1 MGSKTPLDGTKVVEL
16 SRILAGPWIG
26 QTLADLGADVTKL
39 ESPDGDDTR
48 KWGPP
53 FVDRGDDHSAA
64 YYHCCNR
71 GKRSVV
77 VNLRSADDRALVE
90 KLIEDADVFIENF
103 KVGGLQKYGL
113 DYATL
118 KDRNP
123 RLVYC
128 SVTGFGQD
136 GPYASMRGYDFMIQG
151 LSGIM
156 DITGAED
163 GAPQKVGVAVAD
175 LFTALYGV
183 IGIQAALAQRATT
196 GRGQHVDMALFDC
209 MTAVLA
215 NQSLNYLV
223 SGESPKRIGN
233 RHPNIC
239 PYQTLPT
246 SDGYFIVACGNDT
259 QFRNLLEQLDLP
271 GLADDVRF
279 VSNANRVQ
287 NQIALEQYLS
297 ARTLMREKSE
307 LIESLTLRGVPCGP
321 INSIEQALNDPQIQ
335 FRELVT
341 WLDGIPSVRT
351 PITFSD
357 ATLKLDRPSPRLG
370 EHTAEVND
378 AN

>member
-1 MGSKTPLDGTKVVEL
+1 
-16 SRILAGPWIG
+16 
-26 QTLADLGADVTKL
+26 
-39 ESPDGDDTR
+39 
-48 KWGPP
+48 
-53 FVDRGDDHSAA
+53 
-64 YYHCCNR
+64 
-71 GKRSVV
+71 
-77 VNLRSADDRALVE
+77 
-90 KLIEDADVFIENF
+90 
-103 KVGGLQKYGL
+103 
-113 DYATL
+113 
-118 KDRNP
+118 
-123 RLVYC
+123 
-128 SVTGFGQD
+128 
-136 GPYASMRGYDFMIQG
+136 
-151 LSGIM
+151 
-156 DITGAED
+156 
-163 GAPQKVGVAVAD
+163 
-175 LFTALYGV
+175 
-183 IGIQAALAQRATT
+183 
-196 GRGQHVDMALFDC
+196 MALFDC

-239 PYQTLPT
+239 PYQTLPA

-279 VSNANRVQ
+279 VSNAKRVQ
-287 NQIALEQYLS
+287 NRIAVEQYLS

-307 LIESLTLRGVPCGP
+307 LIECLTLRGVPYGP

>member
-1 MGSKTPLDGTKVVEL
+1 MGSKTLLDGTKVVEL

-90 KLIEDADVFIENF
+90 NLVEDADVFIENF

-136 GPYASMRGYDFMIQG
+136 GPYASKRGYDFMIQG

-163 GAPQKVGVAVAD
+163 AAPQKVGVAVAD

-196 GRGQHVDMALFDC
+196 GRGQHIDMALFDC

-239 PYQTLPT
+239 PYQTLPA

-271 GLADDVRF
+271 DLADDARF
-279 VSNANRVQ
+279 VSNAKRVQ
-287 NQIALEQYLS
+287 NQVALERYLS
-297 ARTLMREKSE
+297 ARTLMRETSE
-307 LIESLTLRGVPCGP
+307 LIECLTLRGVPCGP

>member
-1 MGSKTPLDGTKVVEL
+1 MGSKTLLDGTKVVEL

-90 KLIEDADVFIENF
+90 KLVEDADVFIENF

-307 LIESLTLRGVPCGP
+307 LIECLTLRGVPCGP
-321 INSIEQALNDPQIQ
+321 INSIEQALNDPQIKS
-335 FRELVT
+335 RELVT

-351 PITFSD
+351 PIKFSD
-357 ATLKLDRPSPRLG
+357 ATLTLDRPSPRLG

>member
-1 MGSKTPLDGTKVVEL
+1 MLLDGTKVVEL

-64 YYHCCNR
+64 YFHCCNR

-90 KLIEDADVFIENF
+90 NLVEDADVFIENF

-239 PYQTLPT
+239 PYQTLPA
-246 SDGYFIVACGNDT
+246 SDG
-259 QFRNLLEQLDLP
+259 
-271 GLADDVRF
+271 
-279 VSNANRVQ
+279 
-287 NQIALEQYLS
+287 
-297 ARTLMREKSE
+297 
-307 LIESLTLRGVPCGP
+307 
-321 INSIEQALNDPQIQ
+321 
-335 FRELVT
+335 
-341 WLDGIPSVRT
+341 
-351 PITFSD
+351 
-357 ATLKLDRPSPRLG
+357 
-370 EHTAEVND
+370 
-378 AN
+378 

>member
-1 MGSKTPLDGTKVVEL
+1 MGSKTLLDGTKVVEL

-271 GLADDVRF
+271 DLADDVRF

-297 ARTLMREKSE
+297 ARTLMRETSE
-307 LIESLTLRGVPCGP
+307 LIECLTLRGVPCGP
-321 INSIEQALNDPQIQ
+321 INSIEQALNDPQIKS
-335 FRELVT
+335 RELVT

-351 PITFSD
+351 PIKFSD